1 MQPVTVCRADGIATV
16 TLQRPER
23 KNALTRAMVDE
34 LRTQLEE
41 IGRRREDRVLVLTG
55 AGGAFCSGADLADSE
70 GPALGDPA
78 AALEFVRRVGDVAL
92 ALHRVHKP
100 TIARVDGDAV
110 GAGLG
115 LALGCDL
122 IVASDRARFSMI
134 FTRRALSPDN
144 GTSWLLPRLV
154 GMARAKELAFFGE
167 VVGAEEARRLG
178 LVNRVVPVGELD
190 DVVGTWAR
198 RLAAGPALALSMT
211 KSLLHSAWSVSLAE
225 AVELE
230 AQCQAANIAGADT
243 KEAISAFLE
252 RREPRYARP

>member
-1 MQPVTVCRADGIATV
+1 MEPVTVGRGDGIVTV

-23 KNALTRAMVDE
+23 KNALTRAMIEE
-34 LRTQLEE
+34 LHTQFEE
-41 IGRRREDRVLVLTG
+41 IERRREDRVVVLTG
-55 AGGAFCSGADLADSE
+55 AEGSFCSGADLADLD

-78 AALEFVRRVGDVAL
+78 AALESVRRVGDVAL
-92 ALHRVHKP
+92 ALHRLHKP
-100 TIARVDGDAV
+100 TIARVDGVAV

-122 IVASDRARFSMI
+122 VVASDRARFSMI

-167 VVGAEEARRLG
+167 VVDADEARRLG
-178 LVNRVVPVGELD
+178 LVNRVVPVDELD
-190 DVVGTWAR
+190 EVVGTWAR

-211 KSLLHSAWSVSLAE
+211 KSLLNSAWSISLAE

-230 AQCQAANIAGADT
+230 AQCQAANIVGADT
-243 KEAISAFLE
+243 KEAVSAFLE
-252 RREPRYARP
+252 KREPRYARP